1 MELRDKRIL
10 YKIRVEAR
18 HITDFIRDMDFDT
31 FKQNEITKRAVAM
44 TIANIGE
51 LVRALSDSVKTQ
63 YNDIPWA
70 AIRQTRNVIS
80 HDYEA
85 VNFETIWQTAFD
97 DIPILI
103 EKIDSIERDIGLE
116 LYGEEERAANYDEI
130 LKAIEEADEDGE

>member
-10 YKIRVEAR
+10 YKIRIEAR
-18 HITDFIRDMDFDT
+18 HITGFIRDMDFDA
-31 FKQNEITKRAVAM
+31 FKQNEVTKRAVAM

-51 LVRALSDSVKTQ
+51 LVRALFDSVKSQ

-97 DIPILI
+97 DIPASDLVCQRRGGHWPSACKGPLLI
-103 EKIDSIERDIGLE
+103 CCKS
-116 LYGEEERAANYDEI
+116 
-130 LKAIEEADEDGE
+130 

>member
-10 YKIRVEAR
+10 YKIRIEAL
-18 HITDFIRDMDFDT
+18 HIMDFIKDLNFDAFT
-31 FKQNEITKRAVAM
+31 KNEITKRAVAM
-44 TIANIGE
+44 TIVNIGE
-51 LVRALSDSVKTQ
+51 LVRALSDNAKSQ
-63 YNDIPWA
+63 YNDIPWT

-85 VNFETIWQTAFD
+85 VDFARIWQTAFV

-116 LYGEEERAANYDEI
+116 LYGEAERAANYDEI
-130 LKAIEEADEDGE
+130 LKSIKDADDNGV